1 MTITSGRVTE
11 WRGSNGLPMTI
22 LDNPAAT
29 ATATGAHLA
38 VTVNSSTS
46 GLMSITMELSRSS
59 ARLLNG
65 TLTTNSLG
73 HQPFIGTVTM
83 TPG

>member
-1 MTITSGRVTE
+1 LTE
-11 WRGSNGLPMTI
+11 WRGSNGLAMTI

-46 GLMSITMELSRSS
+46 GSMYITMELSRSS
-59 ARLLNG
+59 ASLLNG
-65 TLTTNSLG
+65 TSTPISLG
-73 HQPFIGTVTM
+73 HQPFLGTVTM